1 MKTKQI
7 ALLVGLGFSALILI
21 YASDII
27 KSVFRDKYDL
37 YTNNAKAQIHDSDV
51 LDNAEA
57 QAQYDLLHH
66 NAKLYIYGLVI
77 EDEMKTRYKNYKVHL
92 VYRGCMIGGAE
103 YQREMRYNRVVKTVL
118 GLPLD
123 ELDLE
128 KI

>member
-1 MKTKQI
+1 MAGKRI
-7 ALLVGLGFSALILI
+7 LWLFLFCVAALIAV
-21 YASDII
+21 YVDQVASD
-27 KSVFRDKYDL
+27 KSHRNK
-37 YTNNAKAQIHDSDV
+37 
-51 LDNAEA
+51 LDGLAVAENPEA

-77 EDEMKTRYKNYKVHL
+77 EDEMKTHYKNYEVHL
-92 VYRGCMIGGAE
+92 VYRGCMIGGAD
-103 YQREMRYNRVVKTVL
+103 YKREMRYNRVVKTAL

>member
-1 MKTKQI
+1 MAGKRILWLLLFCVATLI
-7 ALLVGLGFSALILI
+7 AVYVGEDATGQSQR
-21 YASDII
+21 I
-27 KSVFRDKYDL
+27 KLDDMAV
-37 YTNNAKAQIHDSDV
+37 A
-51 LDNAEA
+51 DNAEA

-77 EDEMKTRYKNYKVHL
+77 EDEMKTRYKNYEVHL
-92 VYRGCMIGGAE
+92 VYRGCMIGGAD
-103 YQREMRYNRVVKTVL
+103 YKREMRYNRVVKTAL